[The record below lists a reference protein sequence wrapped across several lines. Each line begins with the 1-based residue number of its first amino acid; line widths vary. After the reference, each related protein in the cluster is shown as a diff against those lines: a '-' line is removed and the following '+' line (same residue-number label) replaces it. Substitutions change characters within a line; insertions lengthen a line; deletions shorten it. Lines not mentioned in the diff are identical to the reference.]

1 MLSVLC
7 AIQDVSSHELFQ
19 VLVWLYIPVTI
30 PSYIYDQTEEKH
42 NFQLK
47 RSLRSVLFQVLKS

>member
-7 AIQDVSSHELFQ
+7 AIQDVSSNELFQ
-19 VLVWLYIPVTI
+19 LLVWLYIPVTI
-30 PSYIYDQTEEKH
+30 PSYIYDQTEETH

-47 RSLRSVLFQVLKS
+47 RSLRSVLF